1 MKIELHSGVLDKPK
15 VTFEG
20 AVAVEKLTEEKPV
33 E

>member
-1 MKIELHSGVLDKPK
+1 MKIELYSGVVDKLK
-15 VTFEG
+15 EMFEG